1 VKNTASLLGETV
13 PRPAEAY
20 TYAVKEP
27 LRVADPV
34 VQPVE
39 EQGLEQQIEMAKRQM
54 TEAARRLDFME
65 AARYRDKMIK
75 LQDMLKR
82 KPAGK
87 KPKTDRKDYGK

>member
-34 VQPVE
+34 VQSVE
-39 EQGLEQQIEMAKRQM
+39 EQGLEQQIERAEKQM
-54 TEAARRLDFME
+54 TEAARNFDFIE
-65 AARYRDKMIK
+65 AARYRDEILK

-87 KPKTDRKDYGK
+87 SSKADRKKKGG